1 MAQPCKYPEDLC
13 IQDWK
18 AAVNFFN
25 QSLVK
30 DAMGVQDRTWTPIS
44 FDISNGFMDSGAYAQ
59 SIIPK
64 LKDLLNSGTTPVLV
78 MNGDLDSL
86 V

>member
-1 MAQPCKYPEDLC
+1 
-13 IQDWK
+13 
-18 AAVNFFN
+18 
-25 QSLVK
+25 
-30 DAMGVQDRTWTPIS
+30 MGVQDRTWTPIS

>member
-1 MAQPCKYPEDLC
+1 
-13 IQDWK
+13 
-18 AAVNFFN
+18 
-25 QSLVK
+25 
-30 DAMGVQDRTWTPIS
+30 MGVQDRTWTPVS
-44 FDISNGFMDSGAYAQ
+44 YDIVDDFMESGASAQ

-64 LKDLLNSGTTPVLV
+64 LKDILNSGTTRVLV